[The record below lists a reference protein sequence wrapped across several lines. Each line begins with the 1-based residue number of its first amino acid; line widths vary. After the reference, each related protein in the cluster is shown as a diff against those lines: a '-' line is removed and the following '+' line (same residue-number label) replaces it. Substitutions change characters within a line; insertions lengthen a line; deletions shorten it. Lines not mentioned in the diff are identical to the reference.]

1 MGLVVVVLS
10 SIHECEAVLSGQ
22 VGFSLIGSSGRLPIL
37 FFLALSI
44 VQIAAI
50 VSGNEKPILVGNISQ
65 KRCKYRSPHNNN
77 LRLCVCVNISIYIL
91 GHFNCHARICFLPSI
106 WSDSVKNR
114 CCSTFGYIGLLLRY
128 SKSSSSNELYLRI
141 NLLH

>member
-10 SIHECEAVLSGQ
+10 AIHECEAVLAAQ
-22 VGFSLIGSSGRLPIL
+22 VGFSIIGSSGRLPIL

-65 KRCKYRSPHNNN
+65 KKCTIIAIRI
-77 LRLCVCVNISIYIL
+77 LRLSVCVNIYIYIL
-91 GHFNCHARICFLPSI
+91 GHLNCHARICFLPSI
-106 WSDSVKNR
+106 WSDSFENR
-114 CCSTFGYIGLLLRY
+114 CCSRFGNIKLLLRY
-128 SKSSSSNELYLRI
+128 SERSSGN
-141 NLLH
+141 